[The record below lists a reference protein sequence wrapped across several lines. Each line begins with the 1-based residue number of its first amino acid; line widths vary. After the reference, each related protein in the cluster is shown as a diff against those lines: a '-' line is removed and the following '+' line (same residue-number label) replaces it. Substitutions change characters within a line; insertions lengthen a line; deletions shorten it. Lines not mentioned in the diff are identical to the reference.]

1 MDHPRLTLREVLAK
15 STTYLQQKQVDSP
28 RLSAEIVVAHALGM
42 QRIDLFLDM
51 DRPLL
56 DSDLDTIRPL
66 LMRRG
71 AGEPVAYI
79 LGSKEF
85 YSLDFSITPDVLIPR
100 PETELGID
108 LVLKHHARAEPLR
121 FADVGTGSG
130 ILGVTLL
137 HLFPQAAC
145 IATDISR
152 KALLVARDNARR
164 HGVAHR
170 ALFTQADLLH
180 HANHSS
186 LDLIIANLPYISSAE
201 MQGLDPEVGAFE
213 PRLALYGGPA
223 GDELFMPLVRC
234 AMHALKPEGKLL
246 MEVGAAQ
253 AGILAGRIREMDAGW
268 TRISVIKDLAGAERF
283 VCAIL
288 RRNEA

>member
-1 MDHPRLTLREVLAK
+1 MDHPRLTLRDVLAK
-15 STTYLQQKQVDSP
+15 STTYLQGKQVDSP

-51 DRPLL
+51 DKPLL
-56 DSDLDTIRPL
+56 ATDLDKIRPVL
-66 LMRRG
+66 QRRG

-79 LGSKEF
+79 LGVKEF
-85 YSLDFSITPDVLIPR
+85 YSLEFSLTPDVLIPR

-108 LVLKHHARAEPLR
+108 LVLKLHARCEPLR
-121 FADVGTGSG
+121 IADVGTGSG

-137 HLFPQAAC
+137 HLFSQATC

-152 KALLVARDNARR
+152 KALMVARDNARR
-164 HGVAHR
+164 HDVARR

-180 HANHSS
+180 HAGRSS
-186 LDLIIANLPYISSAE
+186 LDLIIANLPYISSDE

-223 GDELFMPLVRC
+223 GDALFMPLVHC
-234 AMHALKPEGKLL
+234 AMQALKPGGTLL
-246 MEVGAAQ
+246 MEVGAGQ
-253 AGILAGRIREMDAGW
+253 ASVLAGRIRALDAGW
-268 TRISVIKDLAGAERF
+268 TQISVTKDLAGAERL
-283 VCAIL
+283 VSAIL
-288 RRNEA
+288 RRKET